1 MTMSSYRIIIS
12 AIWWGLGLGLLAWM
26 FAASSEPAT
35 FGSYVTEARDWI
47 IPHVVP
53 TMTLTGVVAL
63 MQSTEGDVEPNR
75 QIHFAFLLTVVIS
88 IFYLA
93 LVGWATHYSIQ
104 GMFGESERGS
114 VDGLYSWNRILG
126 VIQGL
131 AASAIG
137 VFFVKSGKTSSPP
150 PE

>member
-1 MTMSSYRIIIS
+1 MSMSSYRIIIS
-12 AIWWGLGLGLLAWM
+12 ALWWGGGLGLLAWM
-26 FAASSEPAT
+26 FAASSDPAI
-35 FGSYVTEARDWI
+35 FGSYVAEARDWI
-47 IPHVVP
+47 IPHLVP
-53 TMTLTGVVAL
+53 TMTLTGAVAI
-63 MQSTEGDVEPNR
+63 MQTHEGDAGPGR
-75 QIHFAFLLTVVIS
+75 QVGFAFLLTVVIS

-93 LVGWATHYSIQ
+93 LVGWAMHYSIQ

-137 VFFVKSGKTSSPP
+137 VFFVKSGKPSGPP
-150 PE
+150 PS